1 MIKKKPDNV
10 VFNTDTQKYD
20 AALKPYATN
29 VGAPKITTTDT
40 VAWKNRSIHKFNHK
54 LQAKYQEIKDEY
66 LKMIQEFE
74 HNELIYNAKFNFEP
88 IIGNTY
94 HLYQKENKENFLS
107 VIAPDQCTFN
117 SLGSFRLNADQTWE
131 KVV

>member
-29 VGAPKITTTDT
+29 IGAPKITTTDT

-88 IIGNTY
+88 IIGDTY